1 MDITRRC
8 DYALRILEAAY
19 QSGDAYV
26 SVSDISEQEE
36 IPYAFARSIQHDLV
50 KGGLIKTVRGARG
63 GLALDCDPAT
73 TTLLEVLE
81 VVQGPVSVSLCTVD
95 KEYCKR
101 CGGCSY
107 HKLWIGADSILNSYF
122 DSITLKELIDCGGKL
137 PQISDAISCSPAN
150 ARMSCP
156 VDADDCDGLKGEVDA
171 ASSAAGASRIAE
183 GDADALRCAAL

>member
-8 DYALRILEAAY
+8 DYALRILESAY
-19 QSGDAYV
+19 RSGDSYV

-63 GLALDCDPAT
+63 GLALDCDPANI
-73 TTLLEVLE
+73 TLLEVLE

-137 PQISDAISCSPAN
+137 PQISDAITRSPEK

-156 VDADDCDGLKGEVDA
+156 VDAEPDHEGGSRTVDCADGEPVA
-171 ASSAAGASRIAE
+171 AAP
-183 GDADALRCAAL
+183 L

>member
-19 QSGDAYV
+19 QRGDAYI

-63 GLALDCDPAT
+63 GLALDCDPAK

-137 PQISDAISCSPAN
+137 PQISQAISHSPEN

-156 VDADDCDGLKGEVDA
+156 VDAIDDDGAEGALGECGEGASESGAGDA
-171 ASSAAGASRIAE
+171 AGPAAPASS
-183 GDADALRCAAL
+183 

>member
-19 QSGDAYV
+19 QRGDAYI

-63 GLALDCDPAT
+63 GLALDCDPAK

-137 PQISDAISCSPAN
+137 PQISQAISHSPEN

-156 VDADDCDGLKGEVDA
+156 VDAIDDDGAEGALGECGEGASGSGAGDA
-171 ASSAAGASRIAE
+171 AGPAAPAAS
-183 GDADALRCAAL
+183 

>member
-63 GLALDCDPAT
+63 GLALDCDPANI
-73 TTLLEVLE
+73 TLLEVLE

-122 DSITLKELIDCGGKL
+122 DSITLKELIDCGGRL
-137 PQISDAISCSPAN
+137 PQISDAITRSPEK
-150 ARMSCP
+150 ARMNCP
-156 VDADDCDGLKGEVDA
+156 IDSDAQAAGTDDANGRAGA
-171 ASSAAGASRIAE
+171 AQTGASS
-183 GDADALRCAAL
+183 